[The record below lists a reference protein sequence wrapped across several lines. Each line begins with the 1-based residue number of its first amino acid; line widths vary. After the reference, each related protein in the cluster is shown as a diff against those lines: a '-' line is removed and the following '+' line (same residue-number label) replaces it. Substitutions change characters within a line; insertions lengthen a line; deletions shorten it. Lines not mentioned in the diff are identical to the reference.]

1 MKKTL
6 LIGAMALALSA
17 GTASAV
23 EYHKAVYQV
32 PGKTADQIKMAANLL
47 SNNVKIKC
55 GSFFA
60 TIEFRGK
67 VNMEN
72 KDGRYR
78 LTFNDFTSDTGY
90 QLAELPQNKESC
102 DKAIKELADSLH
114 QDILNWSD
122 F

>member
-1 MKKTL
+1 MKKAI
-6 LIGAMALALSA
+6 LIGTMVALMATSA
-17 GTASAV
+17 QAV

-47 SNNVKIKC
+47 SNNVKIEC
-55 GSFFA
+55 GSFFT

-67 VNMEN
+67 IQMEN

-78 LTFNDFTSDTGY
+78 LTFNDFTADTGY

-114 QDILNWSD
+114 QDILNWTD